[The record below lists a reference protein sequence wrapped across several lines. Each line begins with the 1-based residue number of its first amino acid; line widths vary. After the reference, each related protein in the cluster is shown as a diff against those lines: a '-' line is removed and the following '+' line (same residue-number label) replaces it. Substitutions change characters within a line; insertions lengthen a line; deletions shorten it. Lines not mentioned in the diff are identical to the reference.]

1 MIRRRLGAGLL
12 AALLLSVGL
21 GAGAPARAAE
31 VPAIAAAADLNFA
44 LTELAA
50 QFTKDTGKTLK
61 LTFGSSGNFTTQIQ
75 QGAPFEMFLSAD
87 ESYVQTLAAAGK
99 TEGGGDL
106 YAIGRLALFA
116 AKGSPVTPD
125 AGFRDLRKALA
136 DGRLKALAI
145 ANPDHAP
152 YGRAA
157 REALIH
163 EKLWDAAQP
172 RLVLG
177 ENASQATQFATT
189 GSAQLGLIPYALAL
203 APAVSSQG
211 TYVLVPAGW
220 HQPLR
225 QRMVLIKSAGE
236 TTRAFY
242 AYLKT
247 AKAKATLAKYGFALP
262 AGVK

>member
-1 MIRRRLGAGLL
+1 MIRRQFGAGLL
-12 AALLLSVGL
+12 AALVLAA
-21 GAGAPARAAE
+21 GAAAPARAAE
-31 VPAIAAAADLNFA
+31 VPVVAAAADLNFA
-44 LTELAA
+44 LTDLAA
-50 QFTKDTGKTLK
+50 QFTRDTGKAVK

-87 ESYVQTLAAAGK
+87 ESYVQTLAAAGR
-99 TEGGGDL
+99 TENGGDL
-106 YAIGRLALFA
+106 YAIGRLVLFA

-125 AGFRDLRKALA
+125 AGFKDLRKALA

-163 EKLWDAAQP
+163 EKLWDVAGP
-172 RLVLG
+172 KLVLG

-189 GSAQLGLIPYALAL
+189 GSAQAGLIPYALAL
-203 APAVSSQG
+203 APAVASQG
-211 TYVLVPAGW
+211 AYALVPSAW

-225 QRMVLIKSAGE
+225 QRMVLIRGAGE
-236 TTRAFY
+236 TARAFY

-247 AKAKATLAKYGFALP
+247 PKAKATLSKYGFALP
-262 AGVK
+262 AGAK